1 MPQVF
6 QGFVSCAPFAVLV
19 GHRHAESTTTYEQ
32 VVEELLT
39 YLLSTTQTREQQHQG
54 GKRADSDTRTWLE
67 RLPQYTVCVCCVDA
81 HDSLGI
87 SIPARKTGWDE
98 TRDGTHVV
106 SMPSWSRAD
115 EEEVRSPALVLTRT
129 RSPVLV
135 RRRRGTTGGSL
146 KNVLH
151 SSLL

>member
-19 GHRHAESTTTYEQ
+19 GHRHAEYTTTYEQ

-39 YLLSTTQTREQQHQG
+39 YLPSTTQTREQRHQG

-67 RLPQYTVCVCCVDA
+67 RLPQYTVCA
-81 HDSLGI
+81 LGI

-98 TRDGTHVV
+98 TRDGTHGV

-135 RRRRGTTGGSL
+135 RRRGTTGGSL
-146 KNVLH
+146 KNVLR